1 MKKHEEQLAA
11 IEEMRNIMDR
21 ATRFRTISGLSAM
34 VAGLLAIICGAFV
47 SLHTGIRFLE
57 AEAFDRMLRSTKAM
71 EVQLSFL
78 FLLITSISFGIYLA
92 ARNARLKGQ
101 MPWDSAAKRLALHMS
116 IPLLAGGIFSV
127 LIFQYGLFGLIPA
140 ITLLFYGLAL
150 FSASHYTLDTVRF
163 LGIFQIF
170 LGLLATAWLA
180 YGLVI
185 WVMGFGVLHLIFG
198 VYIYLKYERV

>member
-34 VAGLLAIICGAFV
+34 VAGALAIICVAFV
-47 SLHTGIRFLE
+47 SLHTGTHFLE
-57 AEAFDRMLRSTKAM
+57 AEAFDRMLRSTKGM
-71 EVQLSFL
+71 GVQLSFF

-101 MPWDSAAKRLALHMS
+101 LPWDSAAKRLAFHML
-116 IPLLAGGIFSV
+116 IPLLAGGVFSV

-163 LGIFQIF
+163 LGVSQIA
-170 LGLLATAWLA
+170 LGLLATAWVA

>member
-34 VAGLLAIICGAFV
+34 VAGVLAIICVAFV

-57 AEAFDRMLRSTKAM
+57 AEAFDRILRSTKAM

-92 ARNARLKGQ
+92 ARNARLKGHL
-101 MPWDSAAKRLALHMS
+101 PWDSAAKRLALHMS

-127 LIFQYGLFGLIPA
+127 LIFQYSLFGLIPA

>member
-34 VAGLLAIICGAFV
+34 VAGVLAIICVAFV

-57 AEAFDRMLRSTKAM
+57 AGAFDRMLRGTKVM
-71 EVQLSFL
+71 EVQLSFI

-92 ARNARLKGQ
+92 ARNARLKGHL
-101 MPWDSAAKRLALHMS
+101 PWDSAAKRLALHMS

-127 LIFQYGLFGLIPA
+127 LIFQYSLFGLIPA

-150 FSASHYTLDTVRF
+150 FSASHYTLDMVRF
-163 LGIFQIF
+163 LGVFQIF

-185 WVMGFGVLHLIFG
+185 WVMGLGVLHLIFG
-198 VYIYLKYERV
+198 VYIYLKYECV

>member
-11 IEEMRNIMDR
+11 IEEMRNLMDR

-34 VAGLLAIICGAFV
+34 VAGVLAIICVAFV

-57 AEAFDRMLRSTKAM
+57 AGAFDRMLRGTKAM
-71 EVQLSFL
+71 EVQLSFI

-92 ARNARLKGQ
+92 ARNARLKGHL
-101 MPWDSAAKRLALHMS
+101 PWDSAAKRLALHMS

-127 LIFQYGLFGLIPA
+127 LIFQYSLFGLIPA